1 VTPNGIRDVLI
12 PVLASILI
20 VSALAAIVAD
30 CAT

>member
-1 VTPNGIRDVLI
+1 VTPNDIRDVLL